1 VKLLVWNI
9 QQGGGR
15 RRERIAAAI
24 IAHNPDIVALIEFVP
39 TTAEPLLQ
47 RLRLA
52 GFTHQICTTRN
63 GFDYAIC
70 VISKTPISTRPSGIP
85 TLDDSGLWLE
95 VSVPAHEFNVGV
107 VHVPVGPRTRMKAFL
122 SALVQVALSRGGDP
136 FLFVGDF
143 NTGIGPADGPINNY
157 GDVDRFMAIQGAGFT
172 DAWRHMHGDLVEHTY
187 TFPRTGKQ
195 YRIDHALASPALL
208 HRTRCCRYSHDERL
222 EGASDHSV
230 LLVEFE
236 D

>member
-1 VKLLVWNI
+1 MKLLVWNI

-15 RRERIAAAI
+15 RRDRIADTI
-24 IAHNPDIVALIEFVP
+24 IAHDPDIVALIEFVP

-47 RLRLA
+47 PLRLA
-52 GFTHQICTTRN
+52 GFEHQICTKRN
-63 GFDYAIC
+63 GFDYAVC
-70 VISKTPISTRPSGIP
+70 VLAKTPITTRPSGIP

-95 VSVPAHEFNVGV
+95 VAVPAYGFSFGV
-107 VHVPVGPRTRMKAFL
+107 VHAPVGPRTRMKAYL
-122 SALVQVALSRGGDP
+122 DAVVQVASSRTGDP

-143 NTGIGPADGPINNY
+143 NTGVGPGDGPINNY
-157 GDVDRFMAIQGAGFT
+157 GDVDRFTAIQGAGFT

-187 TFPRTGKQ
+187 TFPRTGKR

-208 HRTRCCRYSHDERL
+208 SRIHCCRYSHDERL
-222 EGASDHSV
+222 DRLSDHSV
-230 LLVEFE
+230 LLVEIE